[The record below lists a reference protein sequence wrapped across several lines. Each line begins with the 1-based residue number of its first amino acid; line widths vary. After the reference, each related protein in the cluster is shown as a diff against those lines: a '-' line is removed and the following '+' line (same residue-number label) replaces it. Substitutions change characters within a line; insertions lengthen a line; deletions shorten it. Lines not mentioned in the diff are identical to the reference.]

1 MISFF
6 VGPKH
11 TQKGET
17 SLSLSGEGL
26 GFIWD
31 I

>member
-6 VGPKH
+6 VGQK